1 MTTPHAYGMCSTAVW
16 TVALIMVGMTLL
28 CSGAT
33 AQADALYLRVGG
45 NVDWSEQTRFKD
57 KSCSSGSHLALYGCG
72 KGIDGAPLSALGD
85 FGLTG
90 SYELGLGYT
99 ILPPLRLEAVFQ
111 HRPDFSFEGRA
122 NFVQTTGRQAVS
134 ADMSAVSGMLAAYV
148 DLPRLG
154 LPTLGPFSP
163 FIGGGL
169 GVSHIDID
177 TTRMRFTRTA
187 TIVPD
192 GQQFNFAWM
201 LTAGVGIPLTERITL
216 DLAYRYTDLGTVETS
231 NGTAKVVS
239 QATGATLA
247 DLDIGKTR
255 ANLSSHGLHFSLRY
269 AF

>member
-1 MTTPHAYGMCSTAVW
+1 
-16 TVALIMVGMTLL
+16 MTLINIRL
-28 CSGAT
+28 DTVWVVCVILVVATLFCSGFA
-33 AQADALYLRVGG
+33 AQADTLYVRAGG

-57 KSCSSGSHLALYGCG
+57 KSCLGGSRLALYGCG
-72 KGIDGAPLSALGD
+72 RGIDGSPLSSLGD

-90 SYELGLGYT
+90 SYELGVGYR
-99 ILPPLRLEAVFQ
+99 ILAPLRLEAVFQ

-134 ADMSAVSGMLAAYV
+134 ADMSALSGMLAAYV
-148 DLPRLG
+148 DLPQLG
-154 LPTLGPFSP
+154 LPKLGPFSP

-177 TTRMRFTRTA
+177 ATRMRFTRTA

-201 LTAGVGIPLTERITL
+201 LTGGVAISLTEKITF
-216 DLAYRYTDLGTVETS
+216 DIAYRYTDFGTVETS
-231 NGTAKVVS
+231 DGTAKVVS
-239 QATGATLA
+239 QATGTTLA
-247 DLDIGKTR
+247 DIDIGETR
-255 ANLSSHGLHFSLRY
+255 ANLASHGLHFSLRY

>member
-1 MTTPHAYGMCSTAVW
+1 MTPINIRLNTVW
-16 TVALIMVGMTLL
+16 AICLITVTTLL
-28 CSGAT
+28 CSGFA
-33 AQADALYLRVGG
+33 ARADTLYLRAGG

-57 KSCSSGSHLALYGCG
+57 KSCLGGSRLALYGCG
-72 KGIDGAPLSALGD
+72 KGIDGSPLSTLGD
-85 FGLTG
+85 FGATG
-90 SYELGLGYT
+90 SYELGVGYR
-99 ILPPLRLEAVFQ
+99 ILAPLRLEAVFQ

-122 NFVQTTGRQAVS
+122 NFLQTTGRQAVS
-134 ADMSAVSGMLAAYV
+134 ADMSALSGMLAAYV

-154 LPTLGPFSP
+154 LPKLGPFSP

-201 LTAGVGIPLTERITL
+201 LTGGVAIPLTEKITF
-216 DLAYRYTDLGTVETS
+216 DLAYRYTDFGTVETGD
-231 NGTAKVVS
+231 GTAKVVS

-247 DLDIGKTR
+247 DIDIGETR

>member
-1 MTTPHAYGMCSTAVW
+1 MTFINIRLNAVW
-16 TVALIMVGMTLL
+16 AVCLITVAMLL
-28 CSGAT
+28 CSGFA
-33 AQADALYLRVGG
+33 AQADNLYFRAGG

-57 KSCSSGSHLALYGCG
+57 KSCSNGSRLALYGCG
-72 KGIDGAPLSALGD
+72 KGIDGSPLSTLGD
-85 FGLTG
+85 FGATG
-90 SYELGLGYT
+90 SYELGVGYR
-99 ILPPLRLEAVFQ
+99 ILAPLRLEAVFQ

-134 ADMSAVSGMLAAYV
+134 ADMSALSSMLAAYV

-154 LPTLGPFSP
+154 LPKLGPFSP

-177 TTRMRFTRTA
+177 TTRMKFTRTA

-201 LTAGVGIPLTERITL
+201 LTGGVGIPLTERITL
-216 DLAYRYTDLGTVETS
+216 DLAYRYTDFGTVETS
-231 NGTAKVVS
+231 DGIAKIVNQAGT
-239 QATGATLA
+239 TLA
-247 DLDIGKTR
+247 DLDIGETR